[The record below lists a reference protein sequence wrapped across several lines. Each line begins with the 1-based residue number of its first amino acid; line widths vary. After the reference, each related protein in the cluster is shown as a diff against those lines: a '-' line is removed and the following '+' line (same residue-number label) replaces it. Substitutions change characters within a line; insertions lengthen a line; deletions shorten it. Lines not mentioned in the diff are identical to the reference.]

1 MDWDDL
7 EPVSDT
13 AGSQSDTTPA
23 PQQNPA
29 PDWDNMEPVHAQ
41 APNWDDLHPVDQTQP
56 APDTALTTFAKSAAR
71 AAIPVNLGGL
81 AGLGAA
87 GAASES
93 GPGAFVAGVAAGG
106 ATTFAAQKAQ
116 DAITDALG
124 ITDPAQEAA
133 NLQAH
138 PRAAEIG
145 EFAAAL
151 PTFGVGKLSTALAT
165 RLLSGGIMGGLNVAQ
180 QAATTGEVDPTEA
193 LIATGAGAV
202 LAGNPRAWATDAS
215 DALASR
221 LGGALKGRSGTQ
233 VNPNADVSTPAEQM
247 EVTNTPVQTSP
258 SEATAYEQGRTPNT
272 LSDQTENPAAGM
284 DAKAGG
290 FSAGVGDLS
299 RDQGKGS
306 PQKGEGIPGAPST
319 TIDGITPG
327 IGGQDAAA
335 ALKAEQPEPLANNG
349 PLTGSQEQP
358 RAVNGPSSASRAE
371 PTPVVP
377 PEGQNGVKN
386 TPQPLQTATE
396 PPADMAGLQDRRA
409 NTPALEP
416 YTGNERRGV
425 PGATNPDEG
434 ILEASRLQREAA
446 AKAQDN
452 VKKGQLGEDFDQDTV
467 STPQPEVKPSSGN
480 DIPAKD
486 VVDNGIPDFLK
497 RTPPPVMQAMS
508 RFNMPKN
515 LNEAT
520 DNLLKYLGKKI
531 GSQPEATQSAINAG
545 AAASGRA
552 PPITR
557 NAVESFLATT
567 PLAKVFNPANV
578 SEASRAAAASIRSE
592 VGQAARIREQFF
604 DSVEPLRAV
613 LNKLPDDVKTDF
625 QIAMQTDK
633 PVSSYLP
640 ELQPLANAM
649 KTMFKGAE
657 QRIVKANLLDP
668 EDFYQNFFP
677 QKWKSEADA
686 KKFVADFFA
695 KQGSGSSLK
704 QRTFP
709 TIADGLAAGLKLKST
724 DPIEVGTRYLN
735 QIDHFMAANEV
746 LKNAL
751 RDGYAST
758 ERGPGL
764 IKLEGR
770 GIGRSPIY
778 GTEDFARVFNNF
790 YSPGFHQTLEG
801 GRIYDV
807 LRHASN
813 SITGLELGMSLYH
826 PFTIAKEAFISKA
839 ALGVSKVI
847 SGLKSGDFEGATKGL
862 ADIAKSPAAP
872 YSYFKQGQ
880 AFAKEYLHPGTMGPE
895 LQKVVN
901 AFTGANGRAIGMT
914 HDPTYEFSGLGS
926 LWTAYRRGALGL
938 QLADARR
945 NITAPFT
952 NATTA
957 AGLAKATLKAGAN
970 TGNELFRGVGRVM
983 QTVAQPLFEHYI
995 PAVKNGA
1002 FGDMM
1007 SSWLAK
1013 NPLASDHEQAFA
1025 ARRFVDSIDNRF
1037 GEMVQDNLMW
1047 NKYMRQTAMA
1057 GMRSYSWFLGTV
1069 REIAGGASSAVMHPG
1084 RLDIGSKDY
1093 DPRAA
1098 YAITMP
1104 LVVGVMSAA
1113 YQFLK
1118 TGKPPADQYDLMA
1131 GRTGGQLKNGK
1142 PERAVLPGYEKD
1154 VYGWLHNPTQEA
1166 VNKIATAPRLVA
1178 ETAFNRDW
1186 RGDPIANEQ
1195 SPLTTRLG
1203 QYFMHVVNSMVP
1215 ISFKT
1220 VAQQGKA
1227 GSNISRPESAT
1238 AIRPAPSWINPGGNP
1253 AEQKAQEKAWKLKL
1267 AHDKAS

>member
-1 MDWDDL
+1 MPDWDDL

-13 AGSQSDTTPA
+13 ADQQSP
-23 PQQNPA
+23 PQQSSA
-29 PDWDNMEPVHAQ
+29 PDWDSMEPHNVQ
-41 APNWDDLHPVDQTQP
+41 APDWNSLQPLQAQP
-56 APDTALTTFAKSAAR
+56 APDSALTTATKSFARS
-71 AAIPVNLGGL
+71 AIPNTAGALSGLAVGAITSPAITPLGG
-81 AGLGAA
+81 AAA
-87 GAASES
+87 GVVTA
-93 GPGAFVAGVAAGG
+93 GAV
-106 ATTFAAQKAQ
+106 TYAAQKAQ

-133 NLQAH
+133 NLEAH
-138 PRAAEIG
+138 PTAALTGELGTAAITFGAGLEADLAKRALSGGMVGAVNVGQQYAETG
-145 EFAAAL
+145 SVDPTQALAATAVGAAL
-151 PTFGVGKLSTALAT
+151 PNT
-165 RLLSGGIMGGLNVAQ
+165 RGWAQ
-180 QAATTGEVDPTEA
+180 
-193 LIATGAGAV
+193 
-202 LAGNPRAWATDAS
+202 DAS
-215 DALASR
+215 GALASR

-233 VNPNADVSTPAEQM
+233 VNPNADVSTPAEQA

-258 SEATAYEQGRTPNT
+258 SEATAYEHGRTPDT

-284 DAKAGG
+284 EAVPGG

-306 PQKGEGIPGAPST
+306 VPKGQGIPGAPST

-335 ALKAEQPEPLANNG
+335 ALQAEQPEPAPPAPSMNPKEPIEPINE
-349 PLTGSQEQP
+349 PL
-358 RAVNGPSSASRAE
+358 RAPE
-371 PTPVVP
+371 PP
-377 PEGQNGVKN
+377 
-386 TPQPLQTATE
+386 PQPLQTATE
-396 PPADMAGLQDRRA
+396 PPVDMTGLQDRRA
-409 NTPALEP
+409 NTPAIEP
-416 YTGNERRGV
+416 YTGEERRLGAPGV
-425 PGATNPDEG
+425 ANPDEG
-434 ILEASRLQREAA
+434 LLQASQAQREAA
-446 AKAQDN
+446 AGAQE
-452 VKKGQLGEDFDQDTV
+452 KGKTGQAGEAFDQDTV
-467 STPQPEVKPSSGN
+467 STPQPEVKPATDN
-480 DIPAKD
+480 DTPHKELNIPA
-486 VVDNGIPDFLK
+486 DNSIPDFLK
-497 RTPPPVMQAMS
+497 RSPPPNMQAMS

-515 LNEAT
+515 LSDAT
-520 DNLLKYLGKKI
+520 NNLLKFLGKKT
-531 GSQPEATQSAINAG
+531 SEQPEATAKAVNAG

-567 PLAKVFNPANV
+567 PLAKVFSPANV
-578 SEASRAAAASIRSE
+578 SEASRAAAASIRGE
-592 VGQAARIREQFF
+592 VGAAARIREQFF

-613 LNKLPDDVKTDF
+613 VNQLPDDVKTDF

-657 QRIVKANLLDP
+657 DRITKANLLDP

-677 QKWKSEADA
+677 QKWKNEEKA
-686 KKFVADFFA
+686 KEFVADFFA
-695 KQGSGSSLK
+695 KQGSGGPLK
-704 QRTFP
+704 QRVFP
-709 TIADGLAAGLKLKST
+709 TIPDGLKAGLQLKST

-735 QIDHFMAANEV
+735 QVDHFMAANEV

-751 RDGYAST
+751 KDGYASA

-764 IKLEGR
+764 VKLEGR
-770 GIGRSPIY
+770 GIGNRPIF

-957 AGLAKATLKAGAN
+957 AGLAKATLKAGAA

-1069 REIAGGASSAVMHPG
+1069 REIAGGTSSAVMHPG
-1084 RLDIGSKDY
+1084 RLDIASKDY

-1104 LVVGVMSAA
+1104 LIVGVMSAA

-1215 ISFKT
+1215 ISFRT

-1227 GSNISRPESAT
+1227 GSNISRLESAT
-1238 AIRPAPSWINPGGNP
+1238 AIRPAPAWINPGGNP
-1253 AEQKAQEKAWKLKL
+1253 AEAKAQDKAWKLKL
-1267 AHDKAS
+1267 SHDKNS